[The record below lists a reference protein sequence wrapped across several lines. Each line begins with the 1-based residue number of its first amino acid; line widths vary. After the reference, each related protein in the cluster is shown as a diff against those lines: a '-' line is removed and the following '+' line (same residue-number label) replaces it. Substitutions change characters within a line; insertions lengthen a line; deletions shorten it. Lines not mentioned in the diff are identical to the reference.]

1 MKIFKDKHSLQKE
14 LSRENRVCFVPTMGG
29 LHKGHIH
36 LIDKSKEFKRKILVS
51 IFINPKQ
58 FNNKNDF
65 FKYPR
70 NLKKDLN
77 LLGKLKI
84 SYVYLPNYKDIFK
97 FKPKNTIFL
106 DKFSKKLCG
115 KTRKGHFK
123 GVLNVV
129 NRFLDL
135 IKPKYIILGVKD
147 FQQSYLITKHIKK
160 RNINT
165 KVINCKTIREKNGV
179 ACSTRNQNLSD
190 YQLKIASKVIK
201 YLKNN
206 KRLIKKKLSN
216 FNTTILK
223 RNLKDL
229 GVTKIDYLELFNSK
243 TLVRPKSNREN
254 LKIFI
259 AYYLNKTRLID
270 NI

>member
-123 GVLNVV
+123 GVINVV
-129 NRFLDL
+129 NRL
-135 IKPKYIILGVKD
+135 IQIVKPKYLFLGKKD
-147 FQQSYLITKHIKK
+147 FQQLYLIKKHFKINKIDT
-160 RNINT
+160 NI
-165 KVINCKTIREKNGV
+165 IECKTIRETNGL
-179 ACSTRNQNLSD
+179 ACSTRNKNLNKKD
-190 YQLKIASKVIK
+190 IEIASKIYH
-201 YLKNN
+201 YLKDN
-206 KRLIKKKLSN
+206 KKK
-216 FNTTILK
+216 FPIK
-223 RNLKDL
+223 VVNLKDKL
-229 GVTKIDYLELFNSK
+229 VKFGADKIDYLEFLNVK
-243 TLVRPKSNREN
+243 TLKKPKTKNEN
-254 LKIFI
+254 YRIFV
-259 AYYLNKTRLID
+259 AYYLKKTRLID